1 MARIS
6 EGNPMAWNDEEMA
19 RRRLE
24 RTQRMETNRAR
35 SFEEADAW
43 DLSFWQARSPQE
55 RINAL
60 EELRADRHSLGHAG
74 H

>member
-1 MARIS
+1 MAK
-6 EGNPMAWNDEEMA
+6 DEQEMA

-24 RTQRMETNRAR
+24 RTRRMVTNRAR
-35 SFEEADAW
+35 SFEEADEW
-43 DLSFWQARSPQE
+43 DLSFWQAHTPQE

-60 EELRADRHSLGHAG
+60 EELRADRHNLGHAG